1 MSSPYECSVHTHSTL
16 CDGKGTPEE
25 MAAAAYAAGVKYYG
39 FSGHSFS
46 PNPADFG
53 YNLPPDT
60 TEYRKKVLSLREE
73 YAGRMDVLLGIE
85 WDSWTAGAPEGYDY
99 WIGSVHALRD
109 AEGGYYAV
117 DASPEVLRDCI
128 GRVFGGDAY
137 AMTDAYYKA
146 VAEMAAR
153 KPDILG
159 HIDLVTKYSEK
170 HDFFD
175 ADAPRYRKAALDA
188 VHAID
193 PAATLLEINTG
204 AMSRGWRTTPYPARF
219 ILEAWREMGGRVVI
233 TADTHHPDTILYAYD
248 TAIAAA
254 YAAGFRAC
262 TILTARGWEECPLP
276 RTS

>member
-1 MSSPYECSVHTHSTL
+1 MSSPYECSVHTHSTM
-16 CDGKGTPEE
+16 CDGKGTPEA

-46 PNPADFG
+46 PNPIDFG

-73 YAGRMDVLLGIE
+73 YAGRMEILLGIE

-117 DASPEVLRDCI
+117 DASPEVFGDCI

-153 KPDILG
+153 RPDILG
-159 HIDLVTKYSEK
+159 HIDLVTKYGEK

-188 VHAID
+188 LHAID

-204 AMSRGWRTTPYPARF
+204 AMSRGWRTTPYPAQF
-219 ILEAWREMGGRVVI
+219 ILEAWREMGGRVII

-254 YAAGFRAC
+254 RAAGFRAC
-262 TILTARGWEECPLP
+262 TILTAHGQEECPLP
-276 RTS
+276 CV